1 MSGAPPRSKAYG
13 EGREQTHVS
22 YGDIERAAIGILKSE
37 RRPTVDTVRENLGRG
52 SNNTIGEGLRR
63 FWRDLGVR
71 IEGDPAALSRMPPEI
86 ADLADGVWQRALK
99 LAGEA
104 AKNDDNAARER
115 FKQIQIENEL
125 KAQSFALREAEWD
138 AVARERERALADSR
152 DHLLLT
158 LKALNREQA
167 TLQARDARIADLETT
182 VEQYRRQIASLIAA
196 AVVKSRAVAVSKRS
210 RSIPIRRAGKAP
222 RKRGK
227 ALPRRSARSSRLTPK
242 PAAKSVRRPKGAH
255 TSSPSRRSR

>member
-1 MSGAPPRSKAYG
+1 MSVVPPRSKAYG
-13 EGREQTHVS
+13 EGREQANVS
-22 YGDIERAAIGILKSE
+22 YGDIERAAIAILKSE
-37 RRPTVDTVRENLGRG
+37 RRPTVDTVREALGRG
-52 SNNTIGEGLRR
+52 SNSTIGEGLRR

-115 FKQIQIENEL
+115 LSQIQIENEL
-125 KAQSFALREAEWD
+125 KSQSFALREAEWD

-167 TLQARDARIADLETT
+167 TLQARDARIADLEAL
-182 VEQYRRQIASLIAA
+182 VEQYRGQITTLIAA
-196 AVVKSRAVAVSKRS
+196 AVAKNRSPAKPKSRRLVTGRSVRKAAPAKSKAHPRKFAAIRTQQKSAAKLNRGRKGMQPPSKR
-210 RSIPIRRAGKAP
+210 RR
-222 RKRGK
+222 
-227 ALPRRSARSSRLTPK
+227 
-242 PAAKSVRRPKGAH
+242 
-255 TSSPSRRSR
+255 